1 MRQRLNRKEED
12 FMITMEEYL
21 RKKNVIKGK
30 EPEAEDTGQDIH
42 SRGKKEKKG
51 EDKSKL
57 SAAQWSA
64 MMALAELL
72 YI

>member
-1 MRQRLNRKEED
+1 MQQTMNGKEKD
-12 FMITMEEYL
+12 TVITMEEYL

-30 EPEAEDTGQDIH
+30 EQEAEERTGDLH

-51 EDKSKL
+51 EDTGKVN
-57 SAAQWSA
+57 AARWNA
-64 MMALAELL
+64 IMTLAELM

>member
-1 MRQRLNRKEED
+1 MQQIMNRREAD
-12 FMITMEEYL
+12 AMITMEEYL

-30 EPEAEDTGQDIH
+30 EPEAEERGRDLH

-51 EDKSKL
+51 EDTGKV

-64 MMALAELL
+64 IMTLAELL

>member
-1 MRQRLNRKEED
+1 MQQTMNGKEAD
-12 FMITMEEYL
+12 TVITMEEYL

-30 EPEAEDTGQDIH
+30 ESEAEERTGDLH

-51 EDKSKL
+51 EDKSKAN
-57 SAAQWSA
+57 AAQWSV
-64 MMALAELL
+64 MMALAEMM